1 MKTTTL
7 PIKHSLNRSRC
18 PLALLFIPFVLVCF
32 ALAPSND
39 AQCPQIC
46 DSTYQNTAVGDSAL
60 IRNTTGANNT
70 AIGFNVLEF
79 NTTGGGNTATGFNA
93 LGLNTFGNSNTAS
106 GSEALGASTTGDTN
120 TATGLDTL
128 LNSTTGNGNTA
139 TGFNALSNNTTGN
152 NNIALGAQ
160 AGTNITTGSSNIDI
174 GNNGV
179 AGESRTIRIGKRGL
193 QTATYIAAISGATV
207 PTGVAVIV
215 DVNGHLGRTTSS
227 ARSSITCRR
236 SFQPSKPRV

>member
-106 GSEALGASTTGDTN
+106 GSDALAANTTGDTN
-120 TATGLDTL
+120 TATGFDTL
-128 LNSTTGNGNTA
+128 LNSTTGNGNYS
-139 TGFNALSNNTTGN
+139 F
-152 NNIALGAQ
+152 IARSDAP
-160 AGTNITTGSSNIDI
+160 TCPECGSIMI
-174 GNNGV
+174 PNG
-179 AGESRTIRIGKRGL
+179 SCHKC
-193 QTATYIAAISGATV
+193 
-207 PTGVAVIV
+207 
-215 DVNGHLGRTTSS
+215 VNCGTTSGCS
-227 ARSSITCRR
+227 
-236 SFQPSKPRV
+236 